1 MATSGSQN
9 FSQTRSELIL
19 DAFQLIGVYGIGRTV
34 SAEDTT
40 VAASFLNKMIKA
52 WAVKGL
58 HLWEKTEGV
67 LYLTPHEEQ
76 YSLGNAST
84 DAYAT
89 NVSDEVVTQ
98 LNGALATSATSV
110 TVDSTTGMT
119 VADKIGVVLTNKTIH
134 WTTIATIPS
143 STTLTLTTGVA
154 SAASDNALVYT
165 FTSRLYKPL
174 RILEARRVTGID
186 TGATSTLTETPMT
199 VIANKDFMNL
209 SSKFKSSGSPNQ
221 YTYIPKNTN
230 GLFYVFTRPS
240 DGAERINFTYE
251 RIIEDLDNASDDF
264 DFPSEWLEPITWQL
278 ALRLGPA
285 FGRSDKAVKVIFPIA
300 SKMLDNLIEWD
311 TETASLMFTPDL
323 GGC

>member
-1 MATSGSQN
+1 MSTSGSQN
-9 FSQTRSELIL
+9 FSQTRAQLID

-40 VAASFLNKMIKA
+40 LASNFLNKMIKA
-52 WAVKGL
+52 WSAKGL

-76 YSLGNAST
+76 YSLGSAST
-84 DAYAT
+84 DAYVT

-98 LNGALATSATSV
+98 LNGALAANATAI
-110 TVDSTTGMT
+110 TVDSTTDMT
-119 VADKIGVVLTNKTIH
+119 VADKIGIVLTDKTIH
-134 WTTIATIPS
+134 WTTIATIPT

-165 FTSRLYKPL
+165 FTSRIYKPL
-174 RILEARRVTGID
+174 RILEARLVSGID
-186 TGATSTLTETPMT
+186 TGSTSTLTEIPMT
-199 VIANKDFMNL
+199 QISNKDYMNL
-209 SSKFKSSGSPNQ
+209 SSKFKSSGRPNQ
-221 YTYIPKNTN
+221 YTYVPKNTN

-240 DGAERINFTYE
+240 DGSDRIYFTYE

-285 FGRSDKAVKVIFPIA
+285 FGRSEKAINVIAPIA
-300 SKMLDNLIEWD
+300 TKMLDNLMEWD
-311 TETASLMFTPDL
+311 SETTSLSFSPDMEM
-323 GGC
+323 

>member
-9 FSQTRSELIL
+9 FSQTRAQLIE

-40 VAASFLNKMIKA
+40 LAANFLNKMIKA

-67 LYLTPHEEQ
+67 LYITPHEEQ

-89 NVSDEVVTQ
+89 NKSDEVITQ
-98 LNGALATSATSV
+98 LNGALAAAATAV
-110 TVDSTTGMT
+110 TVDSTTGMAT
-119 VADKIGVVLTNKTIH
+119 SDIIGVVTADKTIH

-143 STTLTLTTGVA
+143 STTLTLTAGLD

-165 FTSRLYKPL
+165 FTSRIYKPL
-174 RILEARRVTGID
+174 RVLDARVVSGID
-186 TGATSTLTETPMT
+186 TGVTSTQSEIVLTN
-199 VIANKDFMNL
+199 VSNKDYMDL
-209 SSKFKSSGSPNQ
+209 SSKFKSSGRPNQ
-221 YTYIPKNTN
+221 FSYLPKNTN
-230 GLFYVFTRPS
+230 GLLYLFPRPS
-240 DGAERINFTYE
+240 DGSDRIHFTYE
-251 RIIEDLDNASDDF
+251 RMIEDLDNASDDF

-285 FGRSDKAVKVIFPIA
+285 FGRSEKSLNVIFPIA
-300 SKMLDNLIEWD
+300 SKMLDNLLEWD
-311 TETASLMFTPDL
+311 TETASVTFSPDL
-323 GGC
+323 S